1 MRHPVL
7 RCIVLA
13 LLLTFVGGSS
23 VSAATQTSP
32 QPCPMAMK
40 MAMKADAGAAD
51 LMKASTPGKPM
62 PCDHS
67 TPACAKRICC
77 LIGATLPVPLPV
89 VTPVSFGMVQYLPVD
104 TQRDGLSIEPE
115 LFPPIHV

>member
-1 MRHPVL
+1 
-7 RCIVLA
+7 
-13 LLLTFVGGSS
+13 
-23 VSAATQTSP
+23 
-32 QPCPMAMK
+32 MK
-40 MAMKADAGAAD
+40 MAMKVDAGAAD
-51 LMKASTPGKPM
+51 LMKASAPGKPM
-62 PCDHS
+62 PCDPS

-77 LIGATLPVPLPV
+77 LIGATLPLPLPV